1 MTPPELT
8 LLYDGACPLC
18 RREVALLSRRDA
30 GHGAIRFVDIDAP
43 GYDPSAFQGI
53 SYRQAMGRVHG
64 ITADGRVLRDLAVF
78 QEAYR
83 QVGLGWI
90 YAPID
95 WPLLGPLARV
105 IYGIWARLRLRIT
118 GRPDLDTLCAGRE
131 GPSCRVG
138 ERKAPINGELSDQTG
153 G

>member
-1 MTPPELT
+1 MAIPELI

-18 RREVALLSRRDA
+18 RREVESLGRRD
-30 GHGAIRFVDIDAP
+30 GGRGAIRFVDVDDP
-43 GYDPSAFQGI
+43 LYDPDAFQGI
-53 SYRQAMGRVHG
+53 SYREAMGRVHG

-83 QVGLGWI
+83 LVGFGWI

-95 WPLLGPLARV
+95 WPVIGPLAQVVYRL
-105 IYGIWARLRLRIT
+105 WARLRLRIT

-131 GPSCRVG
+131 ATACRSPVAS
-138 ERKAPINGELSDQTG
+138 R
-153 G
+153 

>member
-1 MTPPELT
+1 MTAPELT

-18 RREVALLSRRDA
+18 RREVEILSHRD
-30 GHGAIRFVDIDAP
+30 GDRGAIRFVDIDDP
-43 GYDPSAFQGI
+43 LYDPAAFQGI
-53 SYRQAMGRVHG
+53 SYREAMGRVHG

-95 WPLLGPLARV
+95 WPVIGSLAQVVYRL
-105 IYGIWARLRLRIT
+105 WARLRLRIT

-131 GPSCRVG
+131 GVACRTTVAA
-138 ERKAPINGELSDQTG
+138 R
-153 G
+153 